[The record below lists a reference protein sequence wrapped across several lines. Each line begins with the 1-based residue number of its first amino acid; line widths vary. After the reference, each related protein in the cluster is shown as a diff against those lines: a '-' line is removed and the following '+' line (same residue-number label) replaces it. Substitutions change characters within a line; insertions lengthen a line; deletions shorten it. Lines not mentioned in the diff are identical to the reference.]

1 MSFDAL
7 DIGASGMFAQR
18 LKMDPI
24 SSNIANVN
32 PTRNQNGEIQP
43 YARKNVV
50 FSAIYDESRK
60 GPVMPS
66 QSIQPGYDSAAGEMV
81 LKGRVSYDSPLI
93 SSGVE
98 VAEITED
105 TDNFKVVYD
114 PSHPDAN
121 QDGFVKMPNIN
132 IVTEMVDMMMA
143 SRAYEANVASIE
155 AARGM
160 IASAL
165 KIGG

>member
-18 LKMDPI
+18 LKMDTI

-32 PTRNQNGEIQP
+32 TTRNQNGEIEP
-43 YARKNVV
+43 YAKKNVV
-50 FSAIYDESRK
+50 FSAVYDETRK
-60 GPVMPS
+60 GPVLPS
-66 QSIQPGYDSAAGEMV
+66 QSLQPGYDSTAGEMV

-93 SSGVE
+93 SNGVE

-105 TDNFKVVYD
+105 NNFKVVYD

-121 QDGFVKMPNIN
+121 EDGFVKMPNIN

-155 AARGM
+155 AAKSM
-160 IASAL
+160 ISSAL